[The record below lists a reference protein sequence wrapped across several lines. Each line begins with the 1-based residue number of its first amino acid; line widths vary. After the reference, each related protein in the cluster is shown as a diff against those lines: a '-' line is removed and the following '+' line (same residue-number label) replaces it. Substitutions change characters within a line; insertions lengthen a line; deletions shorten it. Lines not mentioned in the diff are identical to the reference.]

1 MSTPAGSRAA
11 ASPANMPPPEDEAS
25 MTHRTTMEARTGRR
39 HRAALALARGGAALL
54 VLLAASAGSAQ
65 TKKNPPGGADFGT
78 PPPSG
83 KSGSSPAPATK
94 SAPAPAPAPAPATAQ
109 SADPRLRLFEAPSDR
124 VWSVTRSTLI
134 SLGWKVDKEDRSVG
148 WIITKSR
155 GVDGEDFGV
164 YAKGTRHRLRV
175 NVKARDGR
183 TEVSVERRVW
193 KEERILFVD
202 KEEDIATSDRTEERR
217 VLDAIARNL

>member
-1 MSTPAGSRAA
+1 MRDRNAKQALP
-11 ASPANMPPPEDEAS
+11 
-25 MTHRTTMEARTGRR
+25 GRR
-39 HRAALALARGGAALL
+39 RCAVVAVARGGAALL
-54 VLLAASAGSAQ
+54 VMLAASAGSAQ
-65 TKKNPPGGADFGT
+65 TKSNPPGGADVGK
-78 PPPSG
+78 PPPSN
-83 KSGSSPAPATK
+83 KSSSPPAPATK
-94 SAPAPAPAPAPATAQ
+94 SAPVPAPAAAQ
-109 SADPRLRLFEAPSDR
+109 SGDARTRLFEGPSDR
-124 VWSVTRSTLI
+124 VWIVTRSTLI
-134 SLGWKVDKEDRSVG
+134 SLGWKVDKEDRDVG
-148 WIITKSR
+148 WIVTKSR

-164 YAKGTRHRLRV
+164 YAKGTKHRLRV

>member
-1 MSTPAGSRAA
+1 MDTT
-11 ASPANMPPPEDEAS
+11 PEDEAP
-25 MTHRTTMEARTGRR
+25 MTDRPTMDDPTRGRR
-39 HRAALALARGGAALL
+39 RGAAALARGGPALL
-54 VLLAASAGSAQ
+54 LLLAASFGVAQ
-65 TKKNPPGGADFGT
+65 TKSGNPPGGADFGT
-78 PPPSG
+78 PPSS
-83 KSGSSPAPATK
+83 KSSSSPAPAPASK
-94 SAPAPAPAPAPATAQ
+94 SAPAPAPTPAAPAPAATQ
-109 SADPRLRLFEAPSDR
+109 QTGDDRSRLFGAPSDR

-134 SLGWKVDKEDRSVG
+134 SLGWKVDREDRSVG

-155 GVDGEDFGV
+155 GVNGEDFGV
-164 YAKGTRHRLRV
+164 YAKGTKHRLRV
-175 NVKARDGR
+175 NVKPRDGR

>member
-1 MSTPAGSRAA
+1 MTDRSRTQA
-11 ASPANMPPPEDEAS
+11 P
-25 MTHRTTMEARTGRR
+25 TGRR
-39 HRAALALARGGAALL
+39 RRAAMALARGGAALL
-54 VLLAASAGSAQ
+54 VLLAGSAGGAQ
-65 TKKNPPGGADFGT
+65 TKSNPPGGADFGT
-78 PPPSG
+78 PPPSN
-83 KSGSSPAPATK
+83 KSSSPPAPAPATK
-94 SAPAPAPAPAPATAQ
+94 SAPAPAPAAQAPATAQ
-109 SADPRLRLFEAPSDR
+109 SGDARSRLFEAPSDR

-164 YAKGTRHRLRV
+164 YAKGTKHRLRV

-202 KEEDIATSDRTEERR
+202 KEEDVATSDRTEERR

>member
-1 MSTPAGSRAA
+1 MR
-11 ASPANMPPPEDEAS
+11 D
-25 MTHRTTMEARTGRR
+25 RTTMEARTGRR
-39 HRAALALARGGAALL
+39 RRAAMALARGGAALL

-94 SAPAPAPAPAPATAQ
+94 SAPAPAPAAPAPATAQ

-175 NVKARDGR
+175 NVRPRDGR

>member
-1 MSTPAGSRAA
+1 
-11 ASPANMPPPEDEAS
+11 
-25 MTHRTTMEARTGRR
+25 MEARTGRR
-39 HRAALALARGGAALL
+39 RRAAMALASGGAALL
-54 VLLAASAGSAQ
+54 VLLVASAGSAQ

-94 SAPAPAPAPAPATAQ
+94 SAPGPAPAAPAPATAQ
-109 SADPRLRLFEAPSDR
+109 SGDPRLRLFEAPSDR

-164 YAKGTRHRLRV
+164 YAKGTKHRLRV
-175 NVKARDGR
+175 NVKPRDGR